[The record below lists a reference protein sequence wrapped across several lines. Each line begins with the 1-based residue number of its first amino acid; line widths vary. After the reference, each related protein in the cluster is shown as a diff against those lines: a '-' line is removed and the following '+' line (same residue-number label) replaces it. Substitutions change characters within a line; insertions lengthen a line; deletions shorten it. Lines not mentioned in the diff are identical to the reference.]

1 LSLLV
6 VATIVFFIMQPK
18 INMLDVTADNPP
30 SIYDLIYE
38 DGDLTMLESYEL
50 HNWDMVIE
58 EETIRLQVH
67 YTGQY
72 VDAYIPVL
80 VIEDESKENEAHITH
95 YETPSI
101 LNGIDIS
108 EYISLPEIEV
118 GDSLIAAKVIGD
130 IYEHDLHSI
139 ENETVL
145 RQF

>member
-1 LSLLV
+1 
-6 VATIVFFIMQPK
+6 
-18 INMLDVTADNPP
+18 
-30 SIYDLIYE
+30 
-38 DGDLTMLESYEL
+38 
-50 HNWDMVIE
+50 WDMVNE

-80 VIEDESKENEAHITH
+80 VNEDESKENEAHITH
-95 YETPSI
+95 YATPSI

-145 RQF
+145 RQFQTNEEIGNSFDMGTGETLIVLTIPKGTTIHANEDQFDIVYR